1 MILQIK
7 EYRILYRDYTNVLWF
22 MDNMQKQ
29 WKRIRP
35 EKQLILSVKFVFKTI
50 LYPLFLE
57 K

>member
-22 MDNMQKQ
+22 IDNMQKQ